1 MVWQGLNARLW
12 RVPRVLA
19 MQEFERL
26 AEAYDAPGR
35 AYHNSRHLLE
45 VLDALRRIG
54 SDDPAVLVAAFYHD
68 AVYDPRRTTNE
79 EDSVTFMREAHA
91 SMSVEPLP
99 EVEPLVLATKTHL
112 ARTPGEAALLD
123 ADLAILA
130 SAPERYDEY
139 AQAIREEYA
148 HVPDGDFAAGRASI
162 LRKFLERDRIY
173 RTPAY
178 APFESLARA
187 NLRREVASLENR

>member
-1 MVWQGLNARLW
+1 MIWQDLNARLW

-26 AEAYDAPGR
+26 VAAYDGPHR
-35 AYHNSRHLLE
+35 YYHDSRHLLE

-54 SDDPAVLVAAFYHD
+54 NDDPAVLVAAFYHD

-91 SMSVEPLP
+91 AMGVEPLP
-99 EVEPLVLATKTHL
+99 EVESLILATKTHV
-112 ARTPGEAALLD
+112 AHTPGEAALLD

-130 SAPERYDEY
+130 AEPDRYDEY
-139 AQAIREEYA
+139 AQAIRDEYA
-148 HVPDGDFAAGRASI
+148 HVPDPEFAVGRAAI
-162 LRKFLERDRIY
+162 LRRFLERDRIFL
-173 RTPAY
+173 TPAY
-178 APFESLARA
+178 APFEPLARA
-187 NLRREVASLENR
+187 NLRREIARWESR